1 MTKSANRETVNSKQK
16 FMLYIAYSL
25 LLIVPL
31 LYWFTLAHTPVL
43 GDPTEYTFVAH
54 VLGVAH
60 PPGYAFMTLVSKLFQ
75 TVIPLGTIAWRTHLV
90 ALTAGTVG
98 VLCVFGIVKSV
109 APNYLEG
116 RGRLILAALAA
127 LTVAVGA
134 NYWQHSIH
142 ANPHIITAAFIAF
155 DLFVLTKWYV
165 TGGRLQ
171 GASGGQF
178 ASQNRWLYAFCLSAG
193 LGVTHHPLT
202 VFVLP
207 ACVVFILVVHP
218 RILLQWKT
226 LLTGTLFVALGMVVW
241 AYFPLRATA
250 LEGTQFP
257 SDMNTWEGFLNII
270 LALRLREN
278 LDNFNK
284 FGAADQWDRLRVFI
298 SLLRV
303 QYVWP
308 VSLLSLVGIGWMARQ
323 KQRRPLLLLYALAFV
338 CIYAFVMNTVQ
349 DVMAY
354 LLSLFLIVGVF
365 AGFGMLAVREALASS
380 SFPSNRF
387 GHGMVQESM
396 LLAALLILPLW
407 NIVQNLPAISLR
419 NYSEGSEYVAAVR
432 EQFAGK
438 GEGAALLN
446 QWEVMTP
453 LWYARDV
460 EGEWFDE
467 ADVRPIWVSSTSPW
481 LDLVF
486 QNLPAGPVYLNRFE
500 RSIFDAGFRLRPR
513 GDLWQVVEPGD
524 ETIPPELTR
533 VNLVGEGIELVGY
546 HLDNPHSNGFY
557 ALPQDKL
564 TLTLAMR
571 VQEATDAIFMP
582 VLVIDELEIAFTTDS
597 HLLSNQ
603 WLPNEV
609 IVEQFTFTIPPI
621 RSGYR
626 GGQAR
631 VKLHNLTTDTD
642 SGIDTVVGEVTYGDL
657 LFSGARVANLL
668 ANFRQRVGLAG
679 ATVRQG
685 WDVRRDVW
693 GNDDPLHVKNGETV
707 HIGLNWRVLAKPEES
722 YTVFVHLIDAAN
734 RPIIDSLDYTP
745 LGGASPSHLWIPKW
759 LPGQKLYDPYQMH
772 IADIPP
778 GEYYIEVGLYE
789 QFTNRRLMIYDANG
803 NANSDRIILGK
814 VVVEP

>member
-1 MTKSANRETVNSKQK
+1 MTKLANDERNPLRLT
-16 FMLYIAYSL
+16 AYGL
-25 LLIVPL
+25 LLTIPV

-75 TVIPLGTIAWRTHLV
+75 TIIPFGSIAWRTHLV
-90 ALTAGTVG
+90 ALTAGTIG
-98 VLCVFGIVKSV
+98 ILCVFGIVKSV
-109 APNYLEG
+109 AQTARRSDQINGLLYS
-116 RGRLILAALAA
+116 AAITA
-127 LTVAVGA
+127 LTIAVGA

-142 ANPHIITAAFIAF
+142 ANPHIITAAFIT
-155 DLFVLTKWYV
+155 LNLYVLTKWY
-165 TGGRLQ
+165 L
-171 GASGGQF
+171 ASSNSRNTS
-178 ASQNRWLYAFCLSAG
+178 SQKWLYAFCLSAG

-202 VFVLP
+202 AFALP
-207 ACVVFILVVHP
+207 ACVVFILIVQP

-226 LLTGTLFVALGMVVW
+226 LLTGTLFVMLGMLVW
-241 AYFPLRATA
+241 GYFPLRAAA

-284 FGAADQWDRLRVFI
+284 FGLADQWDRLRIFI

-308 VSLLSLVGIGWMARQ
+308 VSFLSLIGAGWLAKSKRH
-323 KQRRPLLLLYALAFV
+323 RPLLLLYALAFI

-354 LLSLFLIVGVF
+354 LLSLFLIVGMLG
-365 AGFGMLAVREALASS
+365 GFGLIAILTSQRLPRRQSI
-380 SFPSNRF
+380 F
-387 GHGMVQESM
+387 
-396 LLAALLILPLW
+396 LLILLFPVW
-407 NIVQNLPAISLR
+407 NIVQNLPHISLR
-419 NYSEGSEYVAAVR
+419 NYSEGGDYVAVVR

-446 QWEVMTP
+446 QWETMTP

-460 EGEWFDE
+460 EENWFDE
-467 ADVRPIWVSSTSPW
+467 ADVRPIWVSSTTPW

-524 ETIPPELTR
+524 MTVPAELEP
-533 VNLVGEGIELVGY
+533 VNVGTGMIEIVGY
-546 HLDNPHSNGFY
+546 QFPTSDAS
-557 ALPQDKL
+557 ATADDKL
-564 TLTLAMR
+564 TMTLAMR
-571 VQEATDAIFMP
+571 VLQPTDDIYMP
-582 VLVIDELEIAFTTDS
+582 VLQIGDLEIAFTTDS
-597 HLLSNQ
+597 HLLSNS
-603 WLPNEV
+603 WLPNEI
-609 IVEQFTFTIPPI
+609 IVEQYRFAVPSI
-621 RSGYR
+621 RNYEGGDVRVQLYNLSKDEYSGSSVSIGRLAY
-626 GGQAR
+626 GGERFPAR
-631 VKLHNLTTDTD
+631 T
-642 SGIDTVVGEVTYGDL
+642 
-657 LFSGARVANLL
+657 ANLL
-668 ANFRQRVGLAG
+668 ANFQQRVGLDS

-685 WDVRRDVW
+685 LDMRRGIW
-693 GNDDPLHVKNGETV
+693 GDEHPLRVKNGETV
-707 HIGLNWRVLAKPEES
+707 HIGLNWRVLEKPEES
-722 YTVFVHLIDAAN
+722 YTVFVHLIDAGN

-745 LGGASPSHLWIPKW
+745 LGGASPTHLWIPKW
-759 LPGQKLYDPYQMH
+759 LPGQKMYDPYQMD

-778 GEYYIEVGLYE
+778 GDYFIEIGLYE
-789 QFTNRRLMIYDANG
+789 QFTKRRLLRYDQEG

-814 VVVEP
+814 IIVELDQ